1 MRQNKNSLFILII
14 LLLLVSCTAPV
25 GSQEL
30 TTVNSSQ
37 IPQPTTLSDVAG
49 SPATATP
56 FQPDQTPDKI
66 YWSPAVPAEWIQVI
80 GDLQQTNEIE
90 IADLVVGL
98 EGKTPK
104 TSTFTT
110 FTRVYAVGAPFPT
123 VTDGIS
129 LLDLKMI
136 WQGQSSITGEF
147 SKLVLTQETLQVFR
161 ELWGSPSD
169 SSVTVLAKENL
180 VNEIWNSTDTLGI
193 LPFEAIEP
201 RLKILKV
208 DGISPLDRPMDTK
221 QYGLSIT
228 YTVSGDEKNRSALV
242 EEINQLTNSNPATNR
257 DESKMTVI
265 IMTGTTALAR
275 VTLRK
280 IELNGYDYPIEMVKD
295 WFLSAD
301 LRHVSNEVA
310 FNDSCQY
317 TDPFVMQFCSKP
329 DQIKVL
335 ENLGINVVESTG
347 NHMNDYEG
355 DSFLRTLQMYQQRGW
370 LSFGGGV
377 NAESAKQPATTEVNG
392 NKIAFIG
399 CNHVGFETAWAT
411 ETRAGAA
418 NCDYDWFYQQIKD
431 LKQQGYVVIATYQF
445 IEIDEPMYS
454 GKYRDTF
461 QEAAMAGADIVQG
474 SQAHV
479 PMGFEFVDDSLIHY
493 GLGNFLFDQMEPQN
507 IREFIDRHIVYNG
520 KYIGTELLTAT
531 LTDWSK
537 PIPMIDSE
545 RRAFLNEIFTASGMR

>member
-1 MRQNKNSLFILII
+1 MRRYKIFLLNLII
-14 LLLLVSCTAPV
+14 FLLLVSCSTPV
-25 GSQEL
+25 GSQEFNSI
-30 TTVNSSQ
+30 NSSQ
-37 IPQPTTLSDVAG
+37 NPQPTTLLDVAG
-49 SPATATP
+49 SPATSTP
-56 FQPDQTPDKI
+56 FQPEPSPDNI
-66 YWSPAVPAEWIQVI
+66 YWSPAVPAEWIQII
-80 GDLQQTNEIE
+80 GDLPQTNDMD

-110 FTRVYAVGAPFPT
+110 FERVYAIGAPFPT

-129 LLDLKMI
+129 LIDLKTI
-136 WQGQSSITGEF
+136 WQGQPTQTGEF
-147 SKLVLTQETLQVFR
+147 TRLVVAKETLQVFR
-161 ELWGSPSD
+161 EIWGNPSD
-169 SSVTVLAKENL
+169 SSVAVFANGDL
-180 VNEIWNSTDTLGI
+180 VKEIWNSTDSLVL
-193 LPFEAIEP
+193 LPFENIEP

-208 DGISPLDRPMDTK
+208 DGVSPLDRPMDTNN
-221 QYGLSIT
+221 YGLSVT
-228 YTVSGDEKNRSALV
+228 YTVSGNEEKRTALAD
-242 EEINQLTNSNPATNR
+242 EINQLAISIPSTNR

-280 IELNGYDYPIEMVKD
+280 IELNGYEYPIEMVKD
-295 WFLSAD
+295 WFLNAD

-310 FNDSCQY
+310 FNDACQY
-317 TDPFVMQFCSKP
+317 TDPFTMQFCSKP

-355 DSFLRTLQMYQQRGW
+355 DSFLRTLQMYQERGW
-370 LSFGGGV
+370 LSFGGGI
-377 NAESAKQPATTEVNG
+377 NEESAKLPATTEVNG

-399 CNHVGFETAWAT
+399 CNPVGFETAWAT

-461 QEAAMAGADIVQG
+461 QEAALAGADIVQG

-479 PMGFEFVDDSLIHY
+479 PMGFEFLDSSLIHY

-537 PIPMIDSE
+537 PIPMTELE
-545 RRAFLNEIFTASGMR
+545 RRAFLNEIFEASGMR